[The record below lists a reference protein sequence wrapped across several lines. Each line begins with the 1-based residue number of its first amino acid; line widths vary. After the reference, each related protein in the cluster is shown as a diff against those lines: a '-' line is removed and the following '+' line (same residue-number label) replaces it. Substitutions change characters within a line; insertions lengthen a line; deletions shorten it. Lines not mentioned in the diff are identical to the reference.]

1 MTSKS
6 APHVVVIDSTGLGDR
21 SYVVHDGVVAL
32 VVDPQRDIDRVE
44 RVLAEQGLKLTHVAE
59 THIHNDYVSGG
70 LELVRRHRATY
81 VLPQDADVAYSGDPY
96 VQSVT
101 EGDRFKVGELTVD
114 AIHTP
119 GHTPHHISFA
129 VSRGG
134 RIGAVFTGG
143 SMLFGSVG
151 RPDLVSPDLT
161 LQQAHDQWTSVQRLA
176 VDLSGDTGVFP
187 THGFGSFC
195 SATQA
200 AGGSESTIDKE
211 KSINPALIHDEN
223 DFVDVTLN
231 GLDVFPAY
239 YAHVGPANAAGSTAA
254 NFEMPKR
261 ADPEMLGAAI
271 NRGEWIVDLRAREV
285 FSQGHIPGAVNF
297 GLDGAFISY
306 LAWMIPWGTPILLVG
321 ATTEQVE
328 AAIRELVRVGMS
340 TPKAQAVG
348 APMSWIADGQAPVVT
363 RRVDIDTLQ
372 KEWAANPDAMV
383 IDTRQILE
391 WEAGHI
397 DGATFIPFY
406 EVMDRLDE
414 MPMDKDVY
422 VHCGSGYRAAAV
434 VSMLGHFGRT
444 NVIIVDDDFENAVK
458 ADLHIVPSSAP
469 RREPGW
475 TWIASR
481 ASVREYNPAL
491 TRDIN

>member
-1 MTSKS
+1 MTSLG

-21 SYVVHDGVVAL
+21 SYVVHDGLVAL

-81 VLPQDADVAYSGDPY
+81 VLPRDAEVAYSGDPY

-101 EGDRFKVGELTVD
+101 NGDHFTVGRLTVD
-114 AIHTP
+114 VIHTP

-134 RIGAVFTGG
+134 GIGVVFTGG

-151 RPDLVSPDLT
+151 RPDLVSPELT

-195 SATQA
+195 AATQA
-200 AGGSESTIDKE
+200 AGGSQSTIDKE
-211 KSINPALIHDEN
+211 KLTNPALIHQEN
-223 DFVDVTLN
+223 EFVDVTVN
-231 GLDVFPAY
+231 ALDVFPAY

-254 NFEMPKR
+254 NFDIPKR

-271 NRGEWIVDLRAREV
+271 GRGEWIVDLRSREV

-297 GLDGAFISY
+297 GLDGSFISY

-321 ATTEQVE
+321 ATMEHVKE
-328 AAIRELVRVGMS
+328 AMRDLMRVGMS
-340 TPKAQAVG
+340 PPKAQTVG
-348 APMSWIADGQAPVVT
+348 EPGSWIATGETLAVT
-363 RRVDIDTLQ
+363 RRIDFDAL
-372 KEWAANPDAMV
+372 KNEWAANPDAMV

-391 WEAGHI
+391 WEAGHV
-397 DGATFIPFY
+397 DGAMFIPFY
-406 EVMDRLDE
+406 QVIDRLDE
-414 MPMDKDVY
+414 IPLDKDVY

-434 VSMLGHFGRT
+434 VSMLERFGRT
-444 NVIIVDDDFENAVK
+444 NVTVVDDDFANAHQ
-458 ADLHIVPSSAP
+458 AGLNIVPSSAP
-469 RREPGW
+469 QREPGW
-475 TWIASR
+475 TFIASR
-481 ASVREYNPAL
+481 ASVREYNPAPA
-491 TRDIN
+491 RVIG